1 MCMAAQTTA
10 TDLAELSGPGDFSR
24 HVEQEI
30 PYLRRLAR
38 RWHRSGADGDDL
50 VQDTLLRALANAHLW
65 QPGSNLR
72 AWLSVIMRNQ
82 FFAGVAKSH
91 RTAQVHDEYAYEK
104 EGVADDR
111 GDARLMLRDVA
122 RVLDRL
128 PTRQRSA
135 MMMVGVEGLTYE
147 ELARVTGATVSAIRC
162 DLSRA
167 RERLRTAVYGDESR
181 TPFAGRPRSKPI
193 ADRQYAPA

>member
-1 MCMAAQTTA
+1 MPVATVTA
-10 TDLAELSGPGDFSR
+10 ETMIAEPSGPLEFS
-24 HVEQEI
+24 HNVEQEI

-38 RWHRSGADGDDL
+38 RWHRGGADGDDL

-82 FFAGVAKSH
+82 FFAGLAKSH
-91 RTAQVHDEYAYEK
+91 RAAEVHTEYAHDKRELAN
-104 EGVADDR
+104 EC
-111 GDARLMLRDVA
+111 GDARLTLRDVA

-135 MMMVGVEGLTYE
+135 MIMVGVEGHSYE
-147 ELARVTGATVSAIRC
+147 ELARVTGATVGAIRC
-162 DLSRA
+162 DLARA
-167 RERLRTAVYGDESR
+167 RERLRTVVLADEFCS
-181 TPFAGRPRSKPI
+181 PIAGRARAKPI